1 MLVLHSMSCATHI
14 GSKVIE
20 LEQQAALVVSV
31 VVDAVDTHYAAQSVT
46 LENGALH
53 PRL

>member
-1 MLVLHSMSCATHI
+1 VRYTAHI
-14 GSKVIE
+14 VKRTIE
-20 LEQQAALVVSV
+20 LEQQAVQVASV
-31 VVDAVDTHYAAQSVT
+31 VVDTVVTHYAAQSVA